1 MPKLKTSKAL
11 KKRFKITGTGKIK
24 RSQSGTQHL
33 LSGKTTKT
41 KRQARKCAYIAS
53 NKVVIKY
60 KKKI

>member
-33 LSGKTTKT
+33 LSGKTTKK
-41 KRQARKCAYIAS
+41 KRQARKSEA
-53 NKVVIKY
+53 
-60 KKKI
+60 